1 MGTAY
6 SARQSSYSD
15 GDTIDAADSNDEF
28 DAIVA
33 AFGTSG
39 HSHDGTAGEGGN
51 VTALRG
57 HALTFGLGTAG
68 TDIVL
73 TFDGETSDGVLSWME
88 DEDQFKFEDDVQL
101 IDNKSIILGTN
112 EDITIQYDESTNDS
126 LEIAANVEGAALG
139 IVFKADQ
146 GDDAGDEWKLNIA
159 DGGTLTLGND
169 INSAGTYVTHLTIT
183 PNATVASSVALFAG
197 EVSMTTLDIGGTNVS
212 ATAAEINL
220 LDGGTSVGGSIT
232 LATTDGF
239 IVNDAGTMKTI
250 PASDIKTFAA
260 TAADD
265 IATGDAAVT
274 IATSTGNITLDAQAG
289 DSDIIFKGTDDSSDT
304 TFLTL
309 DGSDAGT
316 AIFNHDI
323 QLKSD
328 SSILSFGADN
338 EITVTHVH
346 NSGLTV
352 TNTVNGSDDTPV
364 VLQLKSEEDA
374 IVADDVIA
382 SIEMAAGDSD
392 GTDGAT
398 VAAGIHAIAEDTF
411 SASANATK
419 LVFTTGVSET
429 AAASAT
435 AKMTLS
441 SAGLLTIAD
450 DFMIK
455 DGGTIGV
462 ASTNDAMTI
471 SSAGIV
477 TFKDDILIKD
487 GGTIGSASSTGAI
500 TIASSGIVTFVDD
513 ILIKDAGTIGSASST
528 GAITIASTGIVT
540 FVDDILIKD
549 DGTIGSASA
558 NDAMTISSAG
568 IVTFKDDILI
578 KDGGT
583 IGVASAATAMTI
595 ASTGI
600 VTFVDDIIIKDA
612 GTIGSAS
619 DTDAIS
625 ISSGGVVNISAT
637 TANTSTTD
645 GALTVAGGVGI
656 AADLSV
662 GDDVRLLSDTSII
675 SFGVN
680 SEITLKHI
688 HNSGLTITN
697 TVNGSDDTPVV
708 LQLKSEED
716 AIVADDVIASIEMAA
731 GDSDGTDGAT
741 VAAGIHAI
749 AEGTFAADANATKL
763 VFTTGVSE
771 TAAASATAKMTLS
784 SAGLLTIADDFMLK
798 DGGTIGVASTN
809 DAITISSAG
818 IVTFKDDI
826 LIKDGGTIG
835 VASTVDAMTVSS
847 AGIVTFKDDIVIKD
861 GGTIGVSSAADA
873 MTVSSAGIVTFKD
886 DILIKDGGTIGVA
899 STAAAITI
907 ASDGDITTAGNV
919 SLGDAKSLDIS
930 TPLLAGTDHTVTGMT
945 AQMLA
950 GAAISAFDLV
960 CIHTT
965 TSEVVR
971 ADASALATARAI
983 GIAPAAISDTATGTV
998 LLHGFVRDDTFNF
1011 TPGSTLFLSETT
1023 GQMTHTAPS
1032 TDGAFVQI
1040 VGTALSPDVVYIN
1053 PSMDFIERA

>member
-112 EDITIQYDESTNDS
+112 EGITIQYDESTKDS

-998 LLHGFVRDDTFNF
+998 LLQGFVRDDTFNF

>member
-549 DGTIGSASA
+549 DGTIGTASA